1 MIRPQRRPM
10 VAGAQT
16 KAVEAPTV
24 VVCEDGWI
32 EVKDWEAY
40 RVLAGVT
47 ESKPASWSKESTDN
61 LRLVHMA
68 LGILT
73 EVDELFPANNLPGL
87 AADNYFEELG
97 DMLWY
102 IAGFQNILAAN
113 GIVTGQDLLSPSV
126 SRATVTAEVLQDNY
140 RSVRLDCVVIADL
153 AKRILA
159 YGNGSFPAESQVMAL
174 YYRCLNVVMA
184 SYVVVA
190 ASKADCPSLQLV
202 GEGNINKLKKR
213 YPEGFNPNDAIK
225 RQLTV
230 EAKILAEAA
239 KRKSNSGVENVSVQA
254 KHD

>member
-113 GIVTGQDLLSPSV
+113 GIVTGQDLFGPSV

-140 RSVRLDCVVIADL
+140 YSVRRDCEVIADL

-159 YGNGSFPAESQVMAL
+159 YGNGSFPTESQANAL
-174 YYRCLNVVMA
+174 YQRCFSVVMS
-184 SYVVVA
+184 SYVIVA
-190 ASKADCPSLQLV
+190 ATKGDCASLQLI

-239 KRKSNSGVENVSVQA
+239 KRKNNSGVENVSVQA